1 MVMNLRLSPEPVLRT
16 YMGQLQEFTSLLL
29 GNLEAYHNSLTYLFH
44 FWSVLAQD
52 LARSMGESLRE
63 VKEIMEKVVL
73 QLAEQYIRQ
82 RLGFAEEFIQSVKD
96 DVLCDMDSVYWE
108 MKYIGLMLRFK
119 LDLGSKLVADLYDAL
134 LREYNVA
141 LSLLFHCRTRAAS
154 PPRCA
159 SAAETTRK
167 CSTKP
172 SFWSVSLLPCPST
185 PGKLAWMIHF
195 ITHILAGQRF
205 SVAQVDQGEEVIDA
219 DLCKRVFN
227 LSHSIWYRMNM
238 VPRFHCLGV

>member
-1 MVMNLRLSPEPVLRT
+1 MVMNLRISPEPMLRT
-16 YMGQLQEFTSLLL
+16 FMGQLQEFTSLLL
-29 GNLEAYHNSLTYLFH
+29 GNLDAYHNSLTYLFH

-73 QLAEQYIRQ
+73 QIAEQYSRQ

-119 LDLGSKLVADLYDAL
+119 LDQGSKLVAELYDAL

-141 LSLLFHCRTRAAS
+141 FWVGFHCRTRAES
-154 PPRCA
+154 PPRC
-159 SAAETTRK
+159 
-167 CSTKP
+167 
-172 SFWSVSLLPCPST
+172 
-185 PGKLAWMIHF
+185 
-195 ITHILAGQRF
+195 
-205 SVAQVDQGEEVIDA
+205 
-219 DLCKRVFN
+219 
-227 LSHSIWYRMNM
+227 
-238 VPRFHCLGV
+238 

>member
-1 MVMNLRLSPEPVLRT
+1 MNLRLSPEPVLRT

-159 SAAETTRK
+159 SG
-167 CSTKP
+167 
-172 SFWSVSLLPCPST
+172 VSLLPFPST